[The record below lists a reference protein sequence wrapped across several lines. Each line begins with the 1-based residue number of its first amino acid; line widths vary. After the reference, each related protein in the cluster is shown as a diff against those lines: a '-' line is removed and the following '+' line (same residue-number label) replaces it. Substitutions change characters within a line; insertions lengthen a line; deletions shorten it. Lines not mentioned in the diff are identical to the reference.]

1 MSFLRP
7 WFLIAVAFGLGWA
20 GSGCRHGFE
29 HTARTYP
36 ARGVVG
42 ELKGDGLTVVVRHEA
57 ILNYMDAMT
66 MPFRVRDKRELLG
79 LSAGDEITFRL
90 RVTEDESWIEAVQR
104 TGLSQRETNSPP
116 SSTAP
121 PSMPL
126 TARHPLLDYKFT
138 NEFAQPVSLGQF
150 QGSALAYTFFFTR
163 CPVPDYC
170 PRLAKNFAA
179 ATRKLRETPGAPT
192 NWHFLSVS
200 IDPESDTPA
209 VLRNY
214 ARGYGYDS
222 NHWSFLTGPTNQMR
236 ELAAL
241 SGLEYQ
247 RDGASYSHGLMTV
260 IIDPLGRLHKVFP
273 IGGDLGDAIATEM
286 LKAAAATNLVSP

>member
-1 MSFLRP
+1 MVRELR
-7 WFLIAVAFGLGWA
+7 
-20 GSGCRHGFE
+20 E
-29 HTARTYP
+29 
-36 ARGVVG
+36 
-42 ELKGDGLTVVVRHEA
+42 DGRSVVVRHEA
-57 ILNYMDAMT
+57 ITNYMVAMT
-66 MPFRVRDKRELLG
+66 MPFRVREPRELLG
-79 LSAGDEITFRL
+79 LSAGDEITFHL
-90 RVTEDESWIEAVQR
+90 RVTEDESWIESVRR
-104 TGLSQRETNSPP
+104 TGRSQRETNPPPATPSP
-116 SSTAP
+116 AAV
-121 PSMPL
+121 PL
-126 TARHPLLDYKFT
+126 TGRHPLLDYAFT
-138 NEFAQPVSLGQF
+138 NEFGQPVSLGQF
-150 QGSALAYTFFFTR
+150 HGSALAYTFFFTR

-170 PRLAKNFAA
+170 PRLAKNFVA

-192 NWHFLSVS
+192 NWHFLSIS

-222 NHWSFLTGPTNQMR
+222 NHWSFLTGPTNKVR

>member
-1 MSFLRP
+1 MVR
-7 WFLIAVAFGLGWA
+7 
-20 GSGCRHGFE
+20 
-29 HTARTYP
+29 
-36 ARGVVG
+36 
-42 ELKGDGLTVVVRHEA
+42 ELKEDGRSVVVRHEA
-57 ILNYMDAMT
+57 ITNYMVAMT
-66 MPFRVRDKRELLG
+66 MPFRVREPRELLG
-79 LSAGDEITFRL
+79 LSAGDEITFHL
-90 RVTEDESWIEAVQR
+90 RVTEDESWIESVRR
-104 TGLSQRETNSPP
+104 TGRSQRETNPPPATPSP
-116 SSTAP
+116 AAV
-121 PSMPL
+121 PL
-126 TARHPLLDYKFT
+126 TGRHPLLDYAFT
-138 NEFAQPVSLGQF
+138 NEFGQPVSLGQF
-150 QGSALAYTFFFTR
+150 HGSALAYTFFFTR

-170 PRLAKNFAA
+170 PRLAKNFVA
-179 ATRKLRETPGAPT
+179 ATRKLRETPGGPT

-222 NHWSFLTGPTNQMR
+222 NHWSFLTGPTNKVR

-273 IGGDLGDAIATEM
+273 IGGDLGDAIATEIV
-286 LKAAAATNLVSP
+286 KAAAATNPVVR

>member
-1 MSFLRP
+1 VSYLRP
-7 WFLIAVAFGLGWA
+7 WFWIAVAFSLGWA
-20 GSGCRHGFE
+20 GTGCRHDFDPA
-29 HTARTYP
+29 ARTFP
-36 ARGVVG
+36 ARGVIR
-42 ELKGDGLTVVVRHEA
+42 ELKEDGRTLIVRHET
-57 ILNYMDAMT
+57 ITNYMDAMT
-66 MPFRVRDKRELLG
+66 MPFRVRDKRELVG

-90 RVTEDESWIEAVQR
+90 RVTEDESWIESLQR
-104 TGLSQRETNSPP
+104 TGRSQRETNSAPATP
-116 SSTAP
+116 SPRAP
-121 PSMPL
+121 PVL
-126 TARHPLLDYKFT
+126 GRHPLLDYAFT
-138 NEFAQPVSLGQF
+138 NEFGQPVSLGQF
-150 QGSALAYTFFFTR
+150 HGSALAYTFFFTR
-163 CPVPDYC
+163 CPVPEYC

-179 ATRKLRETPGAPT
+179 ATRKLRDTPGAPT

-222 NHWSFLTGPTNQMR
+222 NRWSFLTGPTNKVR

-241 SGLEYQ
+241 SGLEYE
-247 RDGASYSHGLMTV
+247 RDGASYAHGLLTV

-286 LKAAAATNLVSP
+286 LRAAAATNFVSP

>member
-1 MSFLRP
+1 MLFLRRTVS
-7 WFLIAVAFGLGWA
+7 VAFVCCLGWA
-20 GSGCRHGFE
+20 GSGCRHGFD
-29 HTARTYP
+29 HAARTYP
-36 ARGVVG
+36 ARGVVR
-42 ELKGDGLTVVVRHEA
+42 ELKADGRTVIVRHEA
-57 ILNYMDAMT
+57 ITNYMDAMT
-66 MPFRVRDKRELLG
+66 MPFRVRNPRELVG
-79 LSAGDEITFRL
+79 VNAGDEITFRL
-90 RVTEDESWIEAVQR
+90 RVTEDESWIESVRR
-104 TGLSQRETNSPP
+104 TGLHQRETNSPP
-116 SSTAP
+116 ATPVPA
-121 PSMPL
+121 MVPL
-126 TARHPLLDYKFT
+126 TGRHPLLDYAFT
-138 NEFAQPVSLGQF
+138 NEFGQPVSLGQF
-150 QGSALAYTFFFTR
+150 HGRALAYTFFFTR

-192 NWHFLSVS
+192 NWHFLSIS

-222 NHWSFLTGPTNQMR
+222 NHWSFLTGPTNKVR
-236 ELAAL
+236 ELATL

-260 IIDPLGRLHKVFP
+260 IIDPIGRLHKVFP

-286 LKAAAATNLVSP
+286 IKAAAATNLVSP